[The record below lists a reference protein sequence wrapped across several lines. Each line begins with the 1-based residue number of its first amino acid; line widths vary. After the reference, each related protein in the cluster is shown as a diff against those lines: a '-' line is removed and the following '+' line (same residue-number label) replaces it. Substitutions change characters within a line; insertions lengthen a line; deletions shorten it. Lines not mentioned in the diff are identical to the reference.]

1 MTLKRRVFHAGAWII
16 AGHAGAQA
24 LRLLTTLVMT
34 RLLVPEMFGIMALAN
49 VLLVGLLMFS
59 DLGLKQNVVQSKR
72 GTDPVYLNT
81 IWTFQILRGFII
93 WAAALIG
100 SVLIA
105 YWSGAGVWSDDTV
118 YANPQLPYV
127 VAVLS
132 FNAVISGFE
141 STRIAQANRL
151 LSVGGIIRIE
161 LASQLVALVLMTILG
176 LLYASIWAL
185 VVGAL
190 VSNALRVVL
199 SHTLLPGEANRMMFN
214 REAAREIFAF
224 GKWIFFTSITGFL
237 AASGDRV
244 MLGSLVN
251 PTTLGLYSIAFLI
264 VGACHDVF
272 SKLIGNVA
280 FPALGEVGRERSQD
294 LKRTYYGFRKS
305 VDMAALFTTGFL
317 FTAGHL
323 IIVMLYDQRYQ
334 DAGHMLEILCLS
346 VFEVRFWLAYQC
358 FLVLG
363 RPNLLL
369 PAILLKAAAIYIA
382 MPLAYQK
389 FGLEGALWAIACST
403 LVTIPVTLW
412 LTWRHKLLDVWREVV
427 VLPWLVAGYLAGSA
441 VVWAWGHT
449 RGVATIFR

>member
-1 MTLKRRVFHAGAWII
+1 LTLKSRVFRAGAWTIV
-16 AGHAGAQA
+16 GHASAQA

-93 WAAALIG
+93 WTAALIG

-105 YWSGAGVWSDDTV
+105 YCASAGVWLDDTV
-118 YANPQLPYV
+118 YSNPQLPYV

-141 STRIAQANRL
+141 STRIAQANRQ
-151 LSVGGIIRIE
+151 LSVSGIVRIE
-161 LASQLVALVLMTILG
+161 LASQLVALVLMSVLG

-190 VSNALRVVL
+190 ASNALRVVL
-199 SHTLLPGEANRMMFN
+199 SHTLLPGEANRLMFN
-214 REAAREIFAF
+214 REAAIEIFAF

-251 PTTLGLYSIAFLI
+251 PTTLGLYSIAFLM
-264 VGACHDVF
+264 VGVCQDVF

-294 LKRTYYGFRKS
+294 LKRTYYGFRKT
-305 VDMAALFTTGFL
+305 VDMAALFTAGFL

-323 IIVMLYDQRYQ
+323 IIVVLYDQRYQ

-346 VFEVRFWLAYQC
+346 IFEVRFWLAYQC

-369 PAILLKAAAIYIA
+369 PAILLKAAVIYIA
-382 MPLAYQK
+382 MPLAYGR
-389 FGLEGALWAIACST
+389 FGLEGALWAIACSS

-412 LTWRHKLLDVWREVV
+412 LTWRYKLLDVWREVV
-427 VLPWLVAGYLAGSA
+427 VLPWLLVGYVAGKGI
-441 VVWAWGHT
+441 VWAFGYFPGASIIVH
-449 RGVATIFR
+449 